1 MCANIF
7 EYGAYMTEEAA
18 IFSDMEEILKKIHK
32 HIEKIEQA
40 NKEIASVL
48 KLLSTLQNKM
58 IKILKDMY
66 IEVKHHTEILKHHTE
81 ILKEHSTKLDQH
93 STKLDEVRKDI
104 KDIKESLRR
113 LIGELES
120 EARDVVSIYINT
132 EYNIK
137 VDIKKLEIRDIVEI
151 NLYGHFNDICIIGE
165 CKNRI
170 GPSVLLKVL
179 LDAIKLH
186 KHRPDMLKEKII
198 LVVYGLRIIDLAK
211 RFALKYGIGLITPR
225 GFIIKPKIQEV
236 SAIKK
241 HAEDLKREIYSKP

>member
-1 MCANIF
+1 
-7 EYGAYMTEEAA
+7 MTEEAA

-32 HIEKIEQA
+32 HVEKIEQA

-58 IKILKDMY
+58 IKILKDVY
-66 IEVKHHTEILKHHTE
+66 IEVKSHTEILKHHTEILKHHTE
-81 ILKEHSTKLDQH
+81 ILKEHSAKLDQH
-93 STKLDEVRKDI
+93 SAKLDEVRKDI